1 MLCQLC
7 LQSNTKMRHMY
18 QMKEHPQLNVVYVWL
33 TSEKPTIK
41 EGDCLCLPCVK
52 QIQRNYNKTKYIPRW
67 LPKAECEKRCSI
79 ESCKALVESTTSQM
93 TVNELEDI
101 YHERVCT
108 FTMSACATK
117 QSIGLC
123 KKHYNKMYSIL
134 NQKTPCNSCGAQPR
148 KGKGEVF
155 SRHCPSPDLINEY
168 LSAIS
173 TLSITRLNQ

>member
-1 MLCQLC
+1 MSSASSNVVSHQGMCMPCQLC

-18 QMKEHPQLNVVYVWL
+18 QTKEHPQLNVVYVWL

-52 QIQRNYNKTKYIPRW
+52 QIQRNYNKPKYIPLW
-67 LPKAECEKRCSI
+67 LPKAECEKKCSI
-79 ESCKALVESTTSQM
+79 ESCKALVETTTSQM

-101 YHERVCT
+101 LHERVCT

-134 NQKTPCNSCGAQPR
+134 NQKNTIQFLRCTTKER
-148 KGKGEVF
+148 KSRVF
-155 SRHCPSPDLINEY
+155 FPDIVHHQ
-168 LSAIS
+168 
-173 TLSITRLNQ
+173 T